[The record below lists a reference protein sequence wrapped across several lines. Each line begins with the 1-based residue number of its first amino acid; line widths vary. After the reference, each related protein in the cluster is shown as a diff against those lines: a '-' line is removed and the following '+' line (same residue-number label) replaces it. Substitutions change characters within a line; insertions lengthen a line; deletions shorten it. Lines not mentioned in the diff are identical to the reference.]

1 MSRTNISPLPAT
13 PNSLFPVSLSW
24 GLETLSVGA
33 LVDSGA
39 DECLMDVTLARQA
52 GVPLESM
59 DTTLAAQALDGH
71 LLGKISHRTIPISLT
86 ISGNHTEEIS
96 FFIIHAPAAPLVLG
110 RPWLNLHNPQISWST
125 GRILGWSDACHATCL
140 RSAHSPPRGTS
151 SPPVPPDLSGVPP
164 IYHDLARVF
173 SKEQALSL
181 PPHRPYDCA
190 IDLLPGAPLPVGR
203 LYNLSIPEKETMRNY
218 VSESLASGIIR
229 PSSSPVA
236 AGFFFHGQEGRQP
249 AAMH

>member
-52 GVPLESM
+52 GVLLEPM

-86 ISGNHTEEIS
+86 ISGNHTEEIR
-96 FFIIHAPAAPLVLG
+96 FFIIRAPAAPLVLG
-110 RPWLNLHNPQISWST
+110 RPWTCTTPKSRGPRDGFWAGAMRVTPRACAPPILHPV
-125 GRILGWSDACHATCL
+125 RRPH
-140 RSAHSPPRGTS
+140 PPS
-151 SPPVPPDLSGVPP
+151 LLVPP

-181 PPHRPYDCA
+181 PPS
-190 IDLLPGAPLPVGR
+190 LR
-203 LYNLSIPEKETMRNY
+203 LRY
-218 VSESLASGIIR
+218 
-229 PSSSPVA
+229 
-236 AGFFFHGQEGRQP
+236 
-249 AAMH
+249 

>member
-1 MSRTNISPLPAT
+1 MSRANITPHPAK

-59 DTTLAAQALDGH
+59 DTTLSAQALDGH

-86 ISGNHTEEIS
+86 ISRNHTEEIR
-96 FFIIHAPAAPLVLG
+96 FFIIHAPTAPLVLG
-110 RPWLNLHNPQISWST
+110 WPWLNLHNPQISWST
-125 GRILGWSDACHATCL
+125 GRILGWSEMCYATCL
-140 RSAHSPPRGTS
+140 RSAHSPPRGAS
-151 SPPVPPDLSGVPP
+151 SPPVSPDLTGVPP

-203 LYNLSIPEKETMRNY
+203 LYNLSVPEKETMRNY
-218 VSESLASGIIR
+218 VS
-229 PSSSPVA
+229 
-236 AGFFFHGQEGRQP
+236 
-249 AAMH
+249 